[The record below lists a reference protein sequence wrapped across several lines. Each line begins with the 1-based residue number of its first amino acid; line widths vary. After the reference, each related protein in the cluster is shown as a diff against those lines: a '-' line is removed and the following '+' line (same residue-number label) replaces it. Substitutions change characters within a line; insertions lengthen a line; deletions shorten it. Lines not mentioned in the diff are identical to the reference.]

1 MFPAFLA
8 GILGIANER
17 RRNQFNHRKLRI
29 DKELPFAAPPD
40 ICMLSG

>member
-17 RRNQFNHRKLRI
+17 RRNQFNHQKLRI
-29 DKELPFAAPPD
+29 DKKLPFAAPPD
-40 ICMLSG
+40 SCMLSG